1 MPVSSFLHDFFLC
14 FFFLLLELDD
24 EEVDD
29 DVVDDDV
36 LASPPFLPA
45 FSVGLS
51 QMVTL
56 QVFGVVDEEAPE
68 CFLFV
73 PGVFFWSR
81 CVLI

>member
-1 MPVSSFLHDFFLC
+1 MAVPVSSFLHDFFLC

-36 LASPPFLPA
+36 LASPPFLCA

-51 QMVTL
+51 QMATL
-56 QVFGVVDEEAPE
+56 KVFGVVDEEALE
-68 CFLFV
+68 L
-73 PGVFFWSR
+73 
-81 CVLI
+81 